1 MRYNELKKG
10 DILYRYAVNM
20 QEKGVITYRFDAF
33 NFEHWV
39 NYEKNQA
46 CVSGDGKTKTRTLKN
61 LDCGVAQVVNKVAFI
76 WLTKCDIAMVKDIL
90 KKHYLDK
97 ICGYYKE
104 AANVAD
110 ILDLIEEGA

>member
-1 MRYNELKKG
+1 MSYNELKKG

-20 QEKGVITYRFDAF
+20 QEEGVITYRFDVF
-33 NFEHWV
+33 DFEHWV

-76 WLTKCDIAMVKDIL
+76 WLTKCDIARVKGIL
-90 KKHYLDK
+90 KQHYIDK
-97 ICGYYKE
+97 LYGYSRE
-104 AANVAD
+104 LSNTVD
-110 ILDLIEEGA
+110 ILDLIEEGV